1 MKTVFLTA
9 VAAMA
14 LIVAASPAAAQYK
27 IVGPDG
33 KVTYTDQPPAD
44 PKVKIKRMGT
54 QGSTDEADQP
64 LPFAIA
70 NAVRS
75 APVVLYTS
83 LSCSPC
89 AQGRQL
95 LQNRGIPFSERT
107 VSTEADLDALKALG
121 MENNFPVLE
130 VGRNRISGYG
140 SEQWNG
146 ALTSAGY
153 PAQASLPSGFQTG
166 QVTALAPRSSSPA
179 PAPSARRAAA
189 STADTP
195 ATPPPSENGFR
206 FQK

>member
-1 MKTVFLTA
+1 MKSVFLPA
-9 VAAMA
+9 VAGLVVMLAA
-14 LIVAASPAAAQYK
+14 LPAAAQYK
-27 IVGPDG
+27 IIGPDG

-44 PKVKIKRMGT
+44 PKVKIKRMGAS
-54 QGSTDEADQP
+54 GSTDEPDQP

-75 APVVLYTS
+75 APVTLYTS

-107 VSTEADLDALKALG
+107 VSTEADLETLKTLG

-153 PAQASLPSGFQTG
+153 PAQTTLPTGFQTG
-166 QVTALAPRSSSPA
+166 KASALAPQSSSPA
-179 PAPSARRAAA
+179 PAPAVRRTAAN
-189 STADTP
+189 TPDTP
-195 ATPPPSENGFR
+195 ATPPPSDNGFR